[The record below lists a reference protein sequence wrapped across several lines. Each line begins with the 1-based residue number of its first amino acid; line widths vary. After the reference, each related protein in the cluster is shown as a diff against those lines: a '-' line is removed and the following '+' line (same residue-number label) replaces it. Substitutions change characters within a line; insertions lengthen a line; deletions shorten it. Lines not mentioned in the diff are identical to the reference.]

1 MKKYVARLQLTIEL
15 TAMNGAIRHKAS
27 PKIHSFLNA
36 VIGVIVADVQHTTIS
51 EHDKE
56 RINRF
61 GTV

>member
-1 MKKYVARLQLTIEL
+1 MK
-15 TAMNGAIRHKAS
+15 GAIRQSAS

-56 RINRF
+56 RMKRF
-61 GTV
+61 GTVWRDLNVLS